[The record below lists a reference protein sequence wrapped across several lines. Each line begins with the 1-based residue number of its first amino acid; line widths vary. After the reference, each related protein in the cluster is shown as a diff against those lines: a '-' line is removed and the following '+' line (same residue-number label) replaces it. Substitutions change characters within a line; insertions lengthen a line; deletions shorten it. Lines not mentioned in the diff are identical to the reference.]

1 MNTTKQKLET
11 IEQKEN
17 KEEIRNILDLL
28 RKSHTNREKNNNKD
42 EEELISDTSETTIIN
57 DKDKP
62 TETHTQK
69 KETDEKTKNHPNE
82 DNNNNQL
89 KAQHIKRDTK
99 QKQHINE
106 PNDEHDIGK
115 ISYNFT
121 EIQESKNITQKN
133 SKTTELEKIFK
144 NTTQQRTE
152 ISLHNEGIKT
162 TKPIDFTYKQ
172 QNKSNEQIKKQT
184 NDNNPPHTNLT
195 ETFTRKNFLPNIQK
209 QEKEHRDY
217 YKNNESHDETKKRK
231 KDRLSPTQYITPK
244 TSRTKQTPDTLEKF
258 PKHKLRETGYETDF
272 LPATLVSP
280 EKIKKQMTQIQPMEI
295 DQPLETYK
303 KNNQDILQTEKKE
316 EKHTI
321 LKSKVKYQKNP
332 NLDNPD
338 TKLIEEN
345 DSDFPTTK
353 KLSQGILTDTNPGE
367 NDWYTIQ
374 KGKAVPEKKKPKKY
388 P

>member
-1 MNTTKQKLET
+1 MITTKITNLTTKQ
-11 IEQKEN
+11 
-17 KEEIRNILDLL
+17 
-28 RKSHTNREKNNNKD
+28 
-42 EEELISDTSETTIIN
+42 
-57 DKDKP
+57 
-62 TETHTQK
+62 
-69 KETDEKTKNHPNE
+69 
-82 DNNNNQL
+82 
-89 KAQHIKRDTK
+89 
-99 QKQHINE
+99 
-106 PNDEHDIGK
+106 
-115 ISYNFT
+115 
-121 EIQESKNITQKN
+121 
-133 SKTTELEKIFK
+133 
-144 NTTQQRTE
+144 
-152 ISLHNEGIKT
+152 
-162 TKPIDFTYKQ
+162 
-172 QNKSNEQIKKQT
+172 
-184 NDNNPPHTNLT
+184 
-195 ETFTRKNFLPNIQK
+195 
-209 QEKEHRDY
+209 
-217 YKNNESHDETKKRK
+217 KKRK